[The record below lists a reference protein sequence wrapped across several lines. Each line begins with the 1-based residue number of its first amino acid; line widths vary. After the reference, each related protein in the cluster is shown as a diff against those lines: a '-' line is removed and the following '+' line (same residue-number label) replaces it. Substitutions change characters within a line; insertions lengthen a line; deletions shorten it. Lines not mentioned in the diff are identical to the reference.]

1 MKQVGFIGVGIMGSS
16 MVRNLMK
23 DGYEVHIY
31 ARNKEKV
38 EQVIADGAVFHDTIA
53 ECVKGR
59 DAVITI
65 VGYPQ
70 DVEDVYLGEDKIL
83 ESADPG
89 TYLIDMTTTS
99 PSLDAQ
105 LAKEAAEKGLKMLD
119 APVTGG
125 DYGARSG
132 TLSILV
138 GGAKED
144 YEACLDLFSAM
155 GKNITWYGPSGC
167 GQHAK
172 LANQIMQAGIM
183 SGVCEA
189 LSYVKE
195 KGLDPEVFMEGAAA
209 GAGQNAL
216 LQAYGPRIVKGDQ
229 DPGFF
234 IDFFIKDLKLAY
246 DSAAE
251 SGLVLDSLAN
261 TVSHY
266 EKLSKEGF
274 GRLGMQA
281 LMKYYE
287 K

>member
-1 MKQVGFIGVGIMGSS
+1 MKRVGFIGVGIMGSS

-23 DGYEVHIY
+23 DGHEVHIY

-138 GGAKED
+138 GGAKEA
-144 YEACLDLFSAM
+144 YEACLDLFSSM

-172 LANQIMQAGIM
+172 LANQIMQAGITYEHKLPKVFWKCDFW
-183 SGVCEA
+183 SAEFYAFCLCHRYA
-189 LSYVKE
+189 LCLSFSNV
-195 KGLDPEVFMEGAAA
+195 LP
-209 GAGQNAL
+209 
-216 LQAYGPRIVKGDQ
+216 
-229 DPGFF
+229 F
-234 IDFFIKDLKLAY
+234 ILCDK
-246 DSAAE
+246 
-251 SGLVLDSLAN
+251 
-261 TVSHY
+261 
-266 EKLSKEGF
+266 
-274 GRLGMQA
+274 R
-281 LMKYYE
+281 
-287 K
+287 

>member
-1 MKQVGFIGVGIMGSS
+1 
-16 MVRNLMK
+16 
-23 DGYEVHIY
+23 
-31 ARNKEKV
+31 
-38 EQVIADGAVFHDTIA
+38 
-53 ECVKGR
+53 
-59 DAVITI
+59 
-65 VGYPQ
+65 
-70 DVEDVYLGEDKIL
+70 
-83 ESADPG
+83 
-89 TYLIDMTTTS
+89 
-99 PSLDAQ
+99 
-105 LAKEAAEKGLKMLD
+105 MLD

-138 GGAKED
+138 GGAKEA
-144 YEACLDLFSAM
+144 YEACLDLFSSM

-216 LQAYGPRIVKGDQ
+216 LQAYGPRIVKGDL

-246 DSAAE
+246 DSATE

-266 EKLSKEGF
+266 EKLSEEGL

>member
-1 MKQVGFIGVGIMGSS
+1 MKRVGFIGVGIMGSS

-138 GGAKED
+138 GGAKETTKPVSTCSPPW
-144 YEACLDLFSAM
+144 AKTSPGMARPAAGSM
-155 GKNITWYGPSGC
+155 PSWLIKSC
-167 GQHAK
+167 RPVSCPA
-172 LANQIMQAGIM
+172 
-183 SGVCEA
+183 
-189 LSYVKE
+189 YVK
-195 KGLDPEVFMEGAAA
+195 PC
-209 GAGQNAL
+209 
-216 LQAYGPRIVKGDQ
+216 P
-229 DPGFF
+229 
-234 IDFFIKDLKLAY
+234 
-246 DSAAE
+246 
-251 SGLVLDSLAN
+251 
-261 TVSHY
+261 T
-266 EKLSKEGF
+266 
-274 GRLGMQA
+274 
-281 LMKYYE
+281 
-287 K
+287 